1 MAVAAAAGLLLVV
14 AVIMPAE
21 YGRDPLG
28 TGRLL
33 GLESMTAEPTRTIE
47 ITDVIGG
54 NETVSEAEIPDFGDP
69 VPLPNPAVHQDE
81 AELRRTM
88 TMEVS
93 IGAFEETEIKTVT
106 DVIGGNETVSE
117 AEIPD
122 SGDPVPLP
130 NPAVHQDEA
139 ELRRTM
145 TMEVSIGAFEETE
158 IKTVLGEAKVI
169 LYSWSVDRG
178 DIYSDFHGHAPEFG
192 PGFFVRYEEHQEGS
206 GNDGSLVAPFAGEHG
221 WYWLNYNEYP
231 VVVTLT
237 VEGYFDDII
246 DYGIF

>member
-1 MAVAAAAGLLLVV
+1 MTENSPNPETRPASGKRLLISVVAAAAAGILLVF

-21 YGRDPLG
+21 YGIDPLG
-28 TGRLL
+28 TGRLM
-33 GLESMTAEPTRTIE
+33 GLDTMTAEPTRTIE

-54 NETVSEAEIPDFGDP
+54 NETVSEVEIPDYGDP

-81 AELRRTM
+81 AEPRRTM
-88 TMEVS
+88 TMEVP
-93 IGAFEETEIKTVT
+93 IG
-106 DVIGGNETVSE
+106 
-117 AEIPD
+117 P
-122 SGDPVPLP
+122 
-130 NPAVHQDEA
+130 
-139 ELRRTM
+139 
-145 TMEVSIGAFEETE
+145 FEETE

-206 GNDGSLVAPFAGEHG
+206 GNDGSLVAPFGGEHG

-237 VEGYFDDII
+237 VEGYYDDII

>member
-1 MAVAAAAGLLLVV
+1 MAENTPKPEARPASGKRLLISVVAAAAAGVLLVF
-14 AVIMPAE
+14 AIIMPAE
-21 YGRDPLG
+21 YGIDPLG

-33 GLESMTAEPTRTIE
+33 GLESMTAEPTITIE

-54 NETVSEAEIPDFGDP
+54 NEVVSEVEIPDYGDP

-81 AELRRTM
+81 TAAPQRT
-88 TMEVS
+88 TMEVA
-93 IGAFEETEIKTVT
+93 IG
-106 DVIGGNETVSE
+106 
-117 AEIPD
+117 P
-122 SGDPVPLP
+122 
-130 NPAVHQDEA
+130 
-139 ELRRTM
+139 
-145 TMEVSIGAFEETE
+145 FEETE

-192 PGFFVRYEEHQEGS
+192 PDFFVRYEEHQEGS
-206 GNDGSLVAPFAGEHG
+206 GNDGSLVAPFGGEHG

-237 VEGYFDDII
+237 VEGYYDDII

>member
-1 MAVAAAAGLLLVV
+1 MSENTPKGAARPAAGKRLLISVAAAAAAGLLLVV

-54 NETVSEAEIPDFGDP
+54 NETVSEAEIPDYGDP

-81 AELRRTM
+81 
-88 TMEVS
+88 
-93 IGAFEETEIKTVT
+93 
-106 DVIGGNETVSE
+106 SE
-117 AEIPD
+117 AER
-122 SGDPVPLP
+122 S
-130 NPAVHQDEA
+130 
-139 ELRRTM
+139 T
-145 TMEVSIGAFEETE
+145 TMEIAIGAFEETE

-192 PGFFVRYEEHQEGS
+192 PEFFVRYEEHQEGS
-206 GNDGSLVAPFAGEHG
+206 GNNGSLVAPFAGEHG

-237 VEGYFDDII
+237 VEGYYDDII
-246 DYGIF
+246 DYGIFQ

>member
-1 MAVAAAAGLLLVV
+1 MSEDTPKGEARPASGKRLLISVAVAAIAGLLLVL
-14 AVIMPAE
+14 AVVLPAE
-21 YGRDPLG
+21 YGMDPLG

-81 AELRRTM
+81 TGAVGRT
-88 TMEVS
+88 TMEIA
-93 IGAFEETEIKTVT
+93 IG
-106 DVIGGNETVSE
+106 
-117 AEIPD
+117 P
-122 SGDPVPLP
+122 
-130 NPAVHQDEA
+130 
-139 ELRRTM
+139 
-145 TMEVSIGAFEETE
+145 FEETE

-192 PGFFVRYEEHQEGS
+192 PEFFVRYEEHQEGS
-206 GNDGSLVAPFAGEHG
+206 GNNGSLVAPFAGEHG

-246 DYGIF
+246 DYGIFQ

>member
-1 MAVAAAAGLLLVV
+1 MTEKNTQTATRMASGKRLIVSVVIAAAAGLLLVI

-21 YGRDPLG
+21 YGIDPLG

-33 GLESMTAEPTRTIE
+33 GLETITAEPTRTIE

-54 NETVSEAEIPDFGDP
+54 NETVAEAEIPDFGDP

-81 AELRRTM
+81 TQPPQRVTM
-88 TMEVS
+88 QVP
-93 IGAFEETEIKTVT
+93 IGAE
-106 DVIGGNETVSE
+106 
-117 AEIPD
+117 
-122 SGDPVPLP
+122 
-130 NPAVHQDEA
+130 
-139 ELRRTM
+139 
-145 TMEVSIGAFEETE
+145 EETE

-192 PGFFVRYEEHQEGS
+192 QGFFVRYEEHQEGS
-206 GNDGSLVAPFAGEHG
+206 GNEGSLVAPFAGEHG

-246 DYGIF
+246 DYGIFE